1 MFIMAII
8 WRVMTF
14 SKLTR
19 LLWLCIFLVQ
29 LWKAKQVT
37 ITPWSILNTYTSGF
51 NKNLKNLYIV
61 FYSYKLQHKHDIT
74 SSCPYF
80 IQTGQF
86 CVKNMQITQFI
97 PASGRS
103 EKTTPPQDV
112 KTYTSSKDWA
122 IYMPKQRATGKQ
134 NAKRQLT
141 SVPDL
146 SLDSFSINLYT
157 SGSKFHTDCGLG
169 LQIKFVS
176 RKPRQQIWLPNTG
189 VTYENNYWK
198 MYHNISYISLHFT
211 T

>member
-134 NAKRQLT
+134 NPNVILPVSQIWALIVFPST
-141 SVPDL
+141 CILLVANSTPIVD
-146 SLDSFSINLYT
+146 LDSKLNSFLVNR
-157 SGSKFHTDCGLG
+157 D
-169 LQIKFVS
+169 S
-176 RKPRQQIWLPNTG
+176 RFDFPTPESPMR
-189 VTYENNYWK
+189 
-198 MYHNISYISLHFT
+198 T
-211 T
+211 TIGKCTTTLAI